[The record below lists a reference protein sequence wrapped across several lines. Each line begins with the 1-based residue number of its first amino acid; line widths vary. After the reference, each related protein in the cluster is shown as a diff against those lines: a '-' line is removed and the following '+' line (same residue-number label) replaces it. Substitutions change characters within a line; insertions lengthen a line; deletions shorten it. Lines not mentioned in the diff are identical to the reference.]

1 MPAPR
6 EQMSEVFISYKR
18 EDKVR
23 VGRLVQALERQGLSV
38 WWDRE
43 LPGGESWR
51 ANIEAALDKARCVVV
66 VWTQGSVGTG
76 GSFVRD
82 EAGRAARKGLLVP
95 VLLDKVDPPLGFGET
110 QAIDLTRWRGKVSD
124 PFFQDLVDAARAR
137 IAGRPAPAPFGPIKR
152 LRRRLTAGAAASVLL
167 AAGAAFANNVLQV
180 QNRACVA
187 PVAQP
192 GLSDLCGALGLGARP
207 VRDERLAWAAREE
220 GKCDGL
226 RTHLQRFPSGAYR
239 DTAQALLNA
248 RSVVVETSWKLGE
261 QPQPLRLLVGRDGD
275 ASIDDAAAKARAIE
289 RGTKRAEQMCRDFDA
304 AGLTRLQAALVEPQE
319 WQCSR
324 EGGGVVCGFEGKAL
338 CRQEHLQRIEKELC
352 IGKAP

>member
-1 MPAPR
+1 MAR
-6 EQMSEVFISYKR
+6 EHR
-18 EDKVR
+18 
-23 VGRLVQALERQGLSV
+23 GCARQG
-38 WWDRE
+38 
-43 LPGGESWR
+43 
-51 ANIEAALDKARCVVV
+51 ALRRRRVDAGFGRD
-66 VWTQGSVGTG
+66 WGLL
-76 GSFVRD
+76 VRD

-137 IAGRPAPAPFGPIKR
+137 IAGRPAPAPFGPMKR
-152 LRRRLTAGAAASVLL
+152 LRLRLTAGAAASVLL

-261 QPQPLRLLVGRDGD
+261 QPQPLRCWSAAMAPRRSTMPRRRRGRSNTARRRPSRCVATSTPRGSR
-275 ASIDDAAAKARAIE
+275 ACRLRWSSRRNGNAAAKGAVSSAVSKARRCAGRSTCSASRRSCALARLLRVRRPAIDGPGW
-289 RGTKRAEQMCRDFDA
+289 GT
-304 AGLTRLQAALVEPQE
+304 
-319 WQCSR
+319 
-324 EGGGVVCGFEGKAL
+324 
-338 CRQEHLQRIEKELC
+338 
-352 IGKAP
+352 